1 MDSKQVQPEDALNL
15 ERYLSLLATPFS
27 KVSQVLGLNGTEPTG
42 FLEADNCIFLFDS
55 QKDRIFS
62 GAVIMGQAYGF
73 YGIRVG
79 ANWLESAEKLEAQGF
94 KQASDLE
101 RFTKPGEDFSISVYL
116 YPDDC
121 PDTSASKVR
130 DYSVN
135 ARYGRAL

>member
-15 ERYLSLLATPFS
+15 ERFLNILETPFS
-27 KVSQVLGLNGTEPTG
+27 RVCQVLGINATKPTG
-42 FLEADNCIFLFDS
+42 FLEVENCIFLFDA
-55 QKDRIFS
+55 QKNLIFS

-73 YGIRVG
+73 YGIQVG
-79 ANWLESAEKLEAQGF
+79 ANWLESAEKLESQGF
-94 KQASDLE
+94 EQARDLE
-101 RFTKPGEDFSISVYL
+101 RFTKPGPDFSISVYL